1 MSFFVRGSS
10 AISGVIAAAVL
21 AATPAAAKPDYID
34 VTPDALRSAFGPA
47 VAKRAFSDELTE
59 RRKAM
64 LRDELPGSPCDAHSK
79 FALVETQP
87 YKVDPKDVMWIERY
101 NVACKEEVRRSLLII
116 DDGGKLKVIGLL
128 PGTTGADPNLQMDAV
143 NIVSGAAVTRIP
155 NCDNVSISDTE
166 MLEPPPAGGG
176 PWKERWTVS
185 GCEKSDA
192 IDVNFTPSAQGG
204 TDVYVVATK

>member
-1 MSFFVRGSS
+1 MSFFVRGSW
-10 AISGVIAAAVL
+10 AIFGAIAAAL
-21 AATPAAAKPDYID
+21 FIATPAAAKPDYID
-34 VTPDALRSAFGPA
+34 VAPDALRGAFGPA

-64 LRDELPGSPCDAHSK
+64 IKETLPSSACDDQSK

-87 YKVDPKDVMWIERY
+87 YKIDPKDVMWIERY
-101 NVACKEEVRRSLLII
+101 NVACKEALRRSLLVI
-116 DDGGKLKVIGLL
+116 DQDGKLKVIGLL

-155 NCDNVSISDTE
+155 DCDDVSITDTE
-166 MLEPPPAGGG
+166 MLQAPPPEGG
-176 PWKERWTVS
+176 PWTERWTVS
-185 GCEKSDA
+185 GCKKSEA

-204 TDVYVVATK
+204 TDVYVVASK